1 MKKLFALLVCL
12 VAFMVHGQE
21 RYFTLYSFTA
31 NPKDHG
37 TVYQLVHDFYSKNKP
52 AGVTI
57 SLYENHLSNAGNQTT
72 HTIVF
77 SGTLDAVGGMYT
89 GDPSESF
96 ELFLTRLNGHISESG
111 ASVSGHT
118 LSAHG
123 DASQPHPIQRVV
135 LLDVEDEANFL
146 EGFNKF
152 NSSHRPADM
161 TIATGVI
168 DIGHAPDGAN
178 HWVVLGFKD
187 FKSALGGAT
196 KMLSGAALDAR
207 NKAWDEYMA
216 SLDSH
221 GGVKLVSTGLRILLG
236 EW

>member
-1 MKKLFALLVCL
+1 MKYLFVLLAWF
-12 VAFMVHGQE
+12 VAFMAHGQE
-21 RYFTLYSFTA
+21 RFFTLYSFTA

-52 AGVTI
+52 EGVTV
-57 SLYENHLSNAGNQTT
+57 SLYENHLSNAEDQST
-72 HTIVF
+72 HSIVF
-77 SGTLDAVGGMYT
+77 SGTLDALGVMYAGG
-89 GDPSESF
+89 PSESF

-111 ASVSGHT
+111 ASVSGHS

-123 DASQPHPIQRVV
+123 DTSQPHPIQRVI
-135 LLDVEDEANFL
+135 LLDVEDQANFL
-146 EGFNKF
+146 VEFNKF
-152 NSSHRPADM
+152 NTSHLHADM
-161 TIATGVI
+161 TVATGVI
-168 DIGHAPDGAN
+168 DIGHAPNGVN

-207 NKAWDEYMA
+207 NKAWDEYMD
-216 SLDSH
+216 SLNSH
-221 GGVKLVSTGLRILLG
+221 GGVKLVSSGLRIQLG

>member
-1 MKKLFALLVCL
+1 MKKSFVFLAWF
-12 VAFMVHGQE
+12 VAFMAYGQE

-37 TVYQLVHDFYSKNKP
+37 TVYQLVQDFYSKNKP
-52 AGVTI
+52 TDVTI
-57 SLYENHLSNAGNQTT
+57 SLYENHLSNAENQTT
-72 HTIVF
+72 HSIVF
-77 SGTLDAVGGMYT
+77 SGTLDALGGMYA
-89 GDPSESF
+89 GGPSDSF

-111 ASVSGHT
+111 ASISGHT

-123 DASQPHPIQRVV
+123 DTGQPHPIQRVV
-135 LLDVEDEANFL
+135 LLDVEDPANFL
-146 EGFNKF
+146 DEFNKF
-152 NSSHRPADM
+152 NTNHLPADM
-161 TIATGVI
+161 TVATGVI
-168 DIGHAPDGAN
+168 DIGRSPNGVN

-207 NKAWDEYMA
+207 NKAWDEYMD

-221 GGVKLVSTGLRILLG
+221 GGVKLVSSGLRILLG